1 MPKMLSSDVEGRQQL
16 RMLILLPLL
25 PPLPPLLPLPRLL
38 LKLAFSPRK
47 PRLQGTI
54 RG

>member
-1 MPKMLSSDVEGRQQL
+1 MLSSDVEGHQQL
-16 RMLILLPLL
+16 LLL
-25 PPLPPLLPLPRLL
+25 PPPPRPL

-47 PRLQGTI
+47 PRLQGTN